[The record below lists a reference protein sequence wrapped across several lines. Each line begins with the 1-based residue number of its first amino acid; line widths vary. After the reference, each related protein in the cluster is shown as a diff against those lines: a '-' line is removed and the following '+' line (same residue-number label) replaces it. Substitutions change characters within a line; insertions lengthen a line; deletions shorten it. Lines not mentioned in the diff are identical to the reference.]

1 MTHRPS
7 FAIALLFSTLCIAS
21 CNGQVDGRSSTEAI
35 DTTSTSIPASS
46 DTAQIAEYVVAAFED
61 SKGHLWFGTNGQ
73 GAARWDGTSLR
84 YFSAVEGL
92 IDNVVTGITED
103 SAGNLWFGTQAGA
116 SLYDGKTFTGF
127 GPAERLSGAGCKVL
141 VDRNGRYGP
150 ALVRAFSVR
159 WETVPRVRAS
169 DPVIDTPSYKMVPG
183 KVWDLFE
190 DSKGNLW
197 FGRDGYGAC
206 KYDPSAAPRTG
217 GKTFTHFTKKDGLCS
232 NNVASIAEDAQ
243 GNIWFGSIT
252 SDFPEYIEEG
262 GVSRYDGKAVTQ
274 FPEVKGLDANDIYNL
289 YADRAGNIW
298 IGAIR
303 VGAYRYDGA
312 SFTLFDQTD
321 PSDLT
326 KVLRHTGFRGG
337 PPRHTLVRILRRA
350 VPLQWKLVR
359 ECDTGRPMDKPMN
372 KSDVLHHLQSLLQE
386 KVTAA
391 QQEIVSR
398 VPPSPVIQRA
408 VLVTSTELAARWCSR
423 NWTSSKAACQAHVAS
438 TRTGA
443 CSVGAQP
450 SIVWPSVVWWERIEA
465 TTS

>member
-7 FAIALLFSTLCIAS
+7 SAIALLFSALCIAS

-127 GPAERLSGAGCKVL
+127 GPAEGLSGAGCKVL
-141 VDRNGRYGP
+141 VDRNG
-150 ALVRAFSVR
+150 ALWAGTSTGVFRFDGKRFHVF
-159 WETVPRVRAS
+159 ELPI
-169 DPVIDTPSYKMVPG
+169 PVIDTPSYKMVPG

-190 DSKGNLW
+190 DSKGNIW

-206 KYDPSAAPRTG
+206 KYDGRA
-217 GKTFTHFTKKDGLCS
+217 FTHFTKKDGLCS

-252 SDFPEYIEEG
+252 SDFPKYIEEG
-262 GVSRYDGKAVTQ
+262 GVSRYDGKKFTQ
-274 FPEVKGLDANDIYNL
+274 FPEVKGLTANDIYNL
-289 YADRAGNIW
+289 YSDRAGNIW
-298 IGAIR
+298 IGAVR
-303 VGAYRYDGA
+303 VGAYRHDGK
-312 SFTLFDQTD
+312 SFTLFDKTD
-321 PSDLT
+321 RPDLT
-326 KVLRHTGFRGG
+326 KYFAIQAFVEDRHGTLWFGFSGGLFRFNGSSFVNVTRGG
-337 PPRHTLVRILRRA
+337 P
-350 VPLQWKLVR
+350 
-359 ECDTGRPMDKPMN
+359 
-372 KSDVLHHLQSLLQE
+372 
-386 KVTAA
+386 
-391 QQEIVSR
+391 
-398 VPPSPVIQRA
+398 
-408 VLVTSTELAARWCSR
+408 
-423 NWTSSKAACQAHVAS
+423 WTS
-438 TRTGA
+438 
-443 CSVGAQP
+443 P
-450 SIVWPSVVWWERIEA
+450 
-465 TTS
+465 